1 MIKIQIACSNFQYK
15 KLKQAK
21 YSKENSNLN
30 RYFNY
35 YLIIIWVTTGW

>member
-21 YSKENSNLN
+21 YSKKIQQ
-30 RYFNY
+30 FKP
-35 YLIIIWVTTGW
+35 VF